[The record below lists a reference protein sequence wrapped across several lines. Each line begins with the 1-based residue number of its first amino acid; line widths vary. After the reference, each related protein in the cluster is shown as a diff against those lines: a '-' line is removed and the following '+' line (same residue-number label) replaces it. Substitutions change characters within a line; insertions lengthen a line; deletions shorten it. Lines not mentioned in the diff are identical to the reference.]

1 MTPSP
6 MVLEESQLLAGVFQY
21 PRLVLARGAGSWVW
35 DTAGRKYLDFTAG
48 LAVAALG
55 HGRQDL
61 ADVLRDQFATLGH
74 TSNLYGN
81 LPSLELAQRL
91 VQSSFATRIWYANS
105 GTEANEAALK
115 FARVAARANG
125 NSRQSGIL
133 AFKGGF
139 HGRTMGALSATY
151 HPSYRKP
158 FAPLVPG
165 VRFAAFNDLESARRQ
180 MSKDT
185 AAVIVE
191 PVQGEGGVV
200 PATPEFLRGLRR
212 LCDEHGALL
221 VFDEVQCG
229 LGRAGTLYA
238 YQAYDVVP
246 DLLTLA
252 KPLAGGLPLGAVLVG
267 PRVAPHLKP
276 GQHGSTFSGGP
287 AVCAVAVKVF
297 DIVSEPGFLTAVQ
310 ARTQQLRAGLEAVA
324 ARSTALRGV
333 RGMGLLQALVLA
345 PAWKKRGGEV
355 LAAAR
360 ERGLLVTRAGEDA
373 IRLLPPLNC
382 TADEVTEAVSIL
394 RATFDA
400 LASRRS
406 ARAAAQVGGAPA
418 ASHSDSSPA
427 SAAVRS

>member
-1 MTPSP
+1 MTSLPNG
-6 MVLEESQLLAGVFQY
+6 LEESQLLAGVFQY
-21 PRLVLARGAGSWVW
+21 PRLVLVRGEGSWVW

-61 ADVLRDQFATLGH
+61 ADTLRDQFATLGH

-91 VQSSFATRIWYANS
+91 VQASFATRIWYANS

-115 FARVAARANG
+115 FARVAAQAGG

-165 VRFAAFNDLESARRQ
+165 VRFATFNDLESARRQ
-180 MSKDT
+180 MSTDT

-212 LCDEHGALL
+212 LCDEHGAMLI
-221 VFDEVQCG
+221 FDEVQCG
-229 LGRAGTLYA
+229 LGRAGALFA
-238 YQAYDVVP
+238 YQVYDVVP
-246 DLLTLA
+246 DMLTLA
-252 KPLAGGLPLGAVLVG
+252 KPIAGGLPLGAVLLG
-267 PRVAPHLKP
+267 PRVVPHLKP

-287 AVCAVAVKVF
+287 AVCAVGVKVF
-297 DIVSEPGFLTAVQ
+297 DAVSAPEFLAQ
-310 ARTQQLRAGLEAVA
+310 AGVRAGQLRTGLETVA

-333 RGMGLLQALVLA
+333 RGMGLMQALILA

-355 LAAAR
+355 ISGAR
-360 ERGLLVTRAGEDA
+360 ERGLLVTRAGDDA
-373 IRLLPPLNC
+373 IRLLPPLTC
-382 TADEVTEAVSIL
+382 TADEITEAVAIL
-394 RATFDA
+394 RTVFDA
-400 LASRRS
+400 LAGRRP
-406 ARAAAQVGGAPA
+406 ARAAAQFSPSPEAGAPA
-418 ASHSDSSPA
+418 AGTA
-427 SAAVRS
+427 RA